1 MVKIAIAALV
11 VAIAATHSAR
21 GEVVLLDF
29 ASPTCG
35 PCQQMIP
42 TVESLQA
49 AGYKVRRVD
58 VTQEPQLAQQFGVT
72 QVPCFVVLVDG
83 REVNR
88 LVGATS
94 RQQLEQMLRSA
105 QPPVQ
110 PQAPP
115 VATPAPITAPPVQ
128 LASTA
133 AAPTADPWSGVSR
146 NDIRL
151 QSQDPAQPASPDAF
165 AANLISSTVRL
176 RVDDSTGHSYGT
188 GTIIDARSGEA
199 LVITCGHLFRD
210 SAGKGPIMVEL
221 FAATPTGV
229 RVVGQVA
236 GQVVDYNLD
245 RDIGLV
251 SIRPSGEVRV
261 APVAPTDTV
270 IERGD
275 RVTSVGCNEGK
286 DPTALSTRV
295 TNVDRYQGPPN
306 IEAGGAPVEG
316 RSGGGLFNSA
326 GQLVGVCFA
335 ADYEGN
341 EGLYT
346 ALDSIHQELDHL
358 GLSDVY
364 RGSRAPATAD
374 NQSAA
379 APAAAVAT
387 ATPPVFRGQEP
398 QQPVM
403 PIEDDRS
410 TVPAAFAVSVAE
422 GNSSVAAT
430 PPAGL
435 NNVEQAAME
444 EIMTRAV
451 DAEVIC
457 IIRPREPG
465 GKSEVISLDRVSPEF
480 IQALEQRTSRRPT
493 TLTR

>member
-1 MVKIAIAALV
+1 MVKYAIAALV
-11 VAIAATHSAR
+11 VALAATPSAR
-21 GEVVLLDF
+21 GEVVMLDF

-42 TVESLQA
+42 TIESLSA

-83 REVNR
+83 REANR

-94 RQQLEQMLRSA
+94 RRQLEQMLQAA
-105 QPPVQ
+105 QPP
-110 PQAPP
+110 APP
-115 VATPAPITAPPVQ
+115 PAPPASPPVQ
-128 LASTA
+128 LAATA
-133 AAPTADPWSGVSR
+133 ATPTADPWSGVSR

-151 QSQDPAQPASPDAF
+151 QSQDPAPTASPDAL
-165 AANLISSTVRL
+165 ATKLISSTVRL

-210 SAGKGPIMVEL
+210 SAGKGPIKVEL
-221 FAATPTGV
+221 FAVTPEGV

-251 SIRPSGEVRV
+251 SIRPNGEVRV
-261 APVAPTDTV
+261 APVASSDT
-270 IERGD
+270 IMERGD

-306 IEAGGAPVEG
+306 IEASGAPVEG

-326 GQLVGVCFA
+326 GELIGVCFA

-358 GLSDVY
+358 GLSDIY
-364 RGSRAPATAD
+364 RGPSATPTAD
-374 NQSAA
+374 NQPA
-379 APAAAVAT
+379 APPTALLAT

-403 PIEDDRS
+403 PLDDGRS
-410 TVPAAFAVSVAE
+410 TVPAAFAASVTQ
-422 GNSSVAAT
+422 GNSAAAR
-430 PPAGL
+430 PPAEL
-435 NNVEQAAME
+435 NHVEQAAME
-444 EIMTRAV
+444 EILTRAV

-457 IIRPREPG
+457 IIRPRDAG

-480 IQALEQRTSRRPT
+480 IHALEQRASRAPT

>member
-1 MVKIAIAALV
+1 MVKHAIAALIIAVAVAPSALGDV
-11 VAIAATHSAR
+11 VM
-21 GEVVLLDF
+21 LDF

-42 TVESLQA
+42 TVESLAA

-83 REVNR
+83 REANR
-88 LVGATS
+88 LIGATS
-94 RQQLEQMLRSA
+94 RQQLEQMLRAA
-105 QPPVQ
+105 QPPVAPPTQ
-110 PQAPP
+110 PQA
-115 VATPAPITAPPVQ
+115 APASQPPVQ
-128 LASTA
+128 LTSTTA
-133 AAPTADPWSGVSR
+133 APAADSWSGVSH
-146 NDIRL
+146 NDIRP
-151 QSQDPAQPASPDAF
+151 QSQDPAHPASPDAF
-165 AANLISSTVRL
+165 AAKLIASTVRL
-176 RVDDSTGHSYGT
+176 RVDDPAGRSYGT

-210 SAGKGPIMVEL
+210 SAGKGPIVVEL
-221 FAATPTGV
+221 FAATPEGV

-261 APVAPTDTV
+261 APVAPADTV

-286 DPTALSTRV
+286 DPTALATRV

-346 ALDSIHQELDHL
+346 ALDSIHEELDHL
-358 GLSDVY
+358 GLSDIY
-364 RGSRAPATAD
+364 RRPSATPTAD
-374 NQSAA
+374 NPAA
-379 APAAAVAT
+379 APPAATLAT

-398 QQPVM
+398 HQPVM
-403 PIEDDRS
+403 PIEDSRS
-410 TVPAAFAVSVAE
+410 TVPAAFAASVAE
-422 GNSSVAAT
+422 RSSAPAAAP
-430 PPAGL
+430 PPAGF

-457 IIRPREPG
+457 IIRPREAG

-480 IQALEQRTSRRPT
+480 IHALEQRTSRAPT
-493 TLTR
+493 TLPR